1 MSDKRTGGRAAA
13 DKRGMTFD
21 IHQVLSVLPQR
32 YPLVMIDRVLEVV
45 PGKHLRALKCV
56 SYGEPWVQ
64 GHFPMR
70 PMLPLGHLVEALS
83 QACTVLAYATEPFDP
98 VRSLLYF
105 LGVEK
110 LKLRHA
116 VSPGDALEIAAELVQ
131 HRSNIWHFAAEATV
145 ERTVVAEAELVASL
159 VDHEP

>member
-1 MSDKRTGGRAAA
+1 MSERAARA
-13 DKRGMTFD
+13 GQGSEERTLAFD
-21 IHQVLSVLPQR
+21 IHQVLSILPQR
-32 YPLVMIDRVLEVV
+32 YPFVMIDRVIEVI
-45 PGKHLRALKCV
+45 PGKHVRAMKCV
-56 SYGEPWVQ
+56 TYGEPWVQ

-70 PMLPLGHLVEALS
+70 PMLPLGLLVES
-83 QACTVLAYATEPFDP
+83 MTQASTVLAYATEAFDP

-116 VSPGDALEIAAELVQ
+116 VSPGDRLEIVSELVQ
-131 HRSNIWHFAAEATV
+131 HRSNIWRFHAEGTV
-145 ERTVVAEAELVASL
+145 ERTVIVESDLVASL